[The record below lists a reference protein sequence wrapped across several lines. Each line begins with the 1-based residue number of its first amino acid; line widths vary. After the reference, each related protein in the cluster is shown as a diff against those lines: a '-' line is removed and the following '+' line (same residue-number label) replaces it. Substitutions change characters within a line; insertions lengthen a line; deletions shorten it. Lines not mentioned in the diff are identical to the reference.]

1 MWLTPPHL
9 VVGSGKVSFLSV
21 CRAVSK
27 AEREESAAGERSRRK
42 KGTAALAGLLPEV
55 VRKPRKQLSP
65 EELEARRKKV
75 SCPAT
80 SPYPFVWMNE
90 RWVVRPV
97 LLLYPFVWMNE
108 WWVVRPVLLLYP
120 FVWMNEWMVSCP
132 ATSPY
137 PFVWMVSCP
146 ATSHMYP
153 FVWTNEWWVVQ
164 PVLLLILLYEWMNG
178 ELSSQS
184 FSSHSACM

>member
-1 MWLTPPHL
+1 MDRSLANTTSSCYLEWTEVWLTQPHL

-55 VRKPRKQLSP
+55 VRKPRKQLTP

-97 LLLYPFVWMNE
+97 LLLYPFVWI
-108 WWVVRPVLLLYP
+108 
-120 FVWMNEWMVSCP
+120 
-132 ATSPY
+132 
-137 PFVWMVSCP
+137 
-146 ATSHMYP
+146 
-153 FVWTNEWWVVQ
+153 NEWWVVQ
-164 PVLLLILLYEWMNG
+164 PVLLLVLLYEWWVVQPVLQFTQCMHVNSHKLRTTNG
-178 ELSSQS
+178 
-184 FSSHSACM
+184 HSYQ